1 MLINMAWINNK
12 HETLDATSD
21 TMDTTS
27 MTASDF
33 GVFLNHGIPSGGD
46 TQTSYSVNGVD
57 SGSKY
62 AYRVSKNGSNPSSGS
77 TSQNKVVYDIGG
89 ESDDKFS
96 ITYACDI
103 AGAEKLFIGFG
114 ISRKEAGAGNA
125 PTRAEVFWKYETTS
139 SRVTAVKDE
148 TNQSLTGTYAIGSNL
163 SCLGDGGTITTTPL
177 NIQTNSIFET
187 SDTGKHFIWNSS
199 TSTWTE
205 VA

>member
-1 MLINMAWINNK
+1 MAWINNK
-12 HETLDATSD
+12 HETLSSTSD

-33 GVFLNHGIPSGGD
+33 GVFLNHGLPSGGEA
-46 TQTSYSVNGVD
+46 QTRYSVNGVD
-57 SGSKY
+57 TGSKY

-114 ISRKEAGAGNA
+114 ISRKEAGAGNC
-125 PTRAEVFWKYETTS
+125 PTRAEVFWKYATTS
-139 SRVTAVKDE
+139 ARVTAVKDE
-148 TNQSLTGTYAIGSNL
+148 TELTGTYAVGSNL
-163 SCLGDGGTITTTPL
+163 SAIGDSGTKTPDL
-177 NIQTNSIFET
+177 ANIQTNSIFET

>member
-1 MLINMAWINNK
+1 MVWINNK
-12 HETLDATSD
+12 YETLSSTSD
-21 TMDTTS
+21 TLDTTS

-57 SGSKY
+57 TGSKY
-62 AYRVSKNGSNPSSGS
+62 AYRTSKNGATDVSNT
-77 TSQNKVVYDIGG
+77 TSQNKVIYDAGG

-103 AGAEKLFIGFG
+103 AGEEKLFIGFG

-125 PTRAEVFWKYETTS
+125 PTRSEVFWKYETTS
-139 SRVTAVKDE
+139 ARVTAVKDD
-148 TNQSLTGTYAIGSNL
+148 TSSQSGTYAIGSNL
-163 SCLGDGGTITTTPL
+163 SAIGDSGTKTSDL
-177 NIQTNSIFET
+177 ANIQTNSIFET